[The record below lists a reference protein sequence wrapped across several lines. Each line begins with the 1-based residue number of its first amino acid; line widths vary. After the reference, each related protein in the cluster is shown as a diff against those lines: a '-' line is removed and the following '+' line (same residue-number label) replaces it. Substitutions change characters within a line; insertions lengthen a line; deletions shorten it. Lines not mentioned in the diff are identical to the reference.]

1 MKAND
6 PPRAVC
12 AAGCDVLVAGS
23 GVFGASDRAAA
34 IAEMKA
40 VAAEAQKN
48 GFVAPWTNDVQA

>member
-1 MKAND
+1 M
-6 PPRAVC
+6 C